1 MAVNAERIA
10 RILKNQAPDGY
21 VKAVKF
27 IFGLKALS
35 QWDRA
40 YIEKW
45 YEDGVTIQE
54 VEKAEKTARDANAR
68 KPIRYAAAV
77 IENMKKAGRVESS
90 SSFDIKDFWERAV
103 KKSYRG
109 EYGFNRRDEE

>member
-1 MAVNAERIA
+1 MDVNAENLA
-10 RILKNQAPDGY
+10 RRLKNQVPADY
-21 VKAVKF
+21 EKAVKC
-27 IFGLKALS
+27 IFELKALS

-54 VEKAEKTARDANAR
+54 VEKAEKAARAAKAR

-77 IENMKKAGRVESS
+77 IENMKKAGRVEKS

-103 KKSYRG
+103 KKSYGG
-109 EYGFNRRDEE
+109 EDGGKG

>member
-1 MAVNAERIA
+1 MKELLTRLKDEQFEKFKLAVRC
-10 RILKNQAPDGY
+10 
-21 VKAVKF
+21 
-27 IFGLKALS
+27 IFELKALS

-54 VEKAEKTARDANAR
+54 VKKAENAARYAKAR

-77 IENMKKAGRVESS
+77 IENMKKAGRAESS

-103 KKSYRG
+103 MKSYGG
-109 EYGFNRRDEE
+109 EDGGKG